1 MLPHA
6 GAFKVVLINTA
17 AIQDVGRAVEW
28 VEKEEVL
35 RQRVLSGEPSV
46 RRINSNP

>member
-17 AIQDVGRAVEW
+17 AIQDVGTVGW
-28 VEKEEVL
+28 DEKEEVL